1 MSILAIA
8 IFERIETTA
17 QLLVAMLFSVSVY
30 FLLSTTVHPWYVAT
44 PLLLSVFTRYRF
56 AIVWSLLVMLSYS
69 AYGEEFNENL
79 SLVAVEYL
87 VVIGMAVYEI
97 WIVKHKRPLLT

>member
-1 MSILAIA
+1 MVIA
-8 IFERIETTA
+8 TFKRIETTT
-17 QLLVAMLFSVSVY
+17 QLLVAMLFAVSVY

-79 SLVAVEYL
+79 WLVAVEYL

-97 WIVKHKRPLLT
+97 WIVKHKRPLLV